1 MQTADTI
8 VAVSSPPGR
17 GTRGL
22 VRWSGDDAADLLE
35 RLVGPPPDGG
45 WPTHQLLP
53 RRLSHP
59 DLPAVPAVAA
69 LFRGP
74 RSYTGQDV
82 AELQLPGHPA
92 LLDRVVRVAVRAGA
106 RPAEPGEFT
115 FRAYVNGRMDLTRA
129 EGVAATIHA
138 VSDGQ
143 LAAAA
148 HLRRGELA
156 RFAAGLVESLA
167 ALLALVESGIDFVD
181 QEDVVPIAP
190 ADLAAGLDR
199 LVEELNALR
208 RRSRSWGG
216 LDALPRVVLA
226 GPPSAGKSTLF
237 NALLGRPRAVTDAA
251 PGTTRDVIEE
261 PLVIPSPD
269 GTPAEVMLVDL
280 AGLDTPAATLDRE
293 AQQHARQAIATA
305 DLVLAVDLPANAI
318 NHPGPVLPVVTKA
331 DLTGG
336 RGSRRADELSAT
348 SGSAEASPSQ
358 PDPETVHVSGLT
370 GEGLDVLRAA
380 IGDRLHER
388 AVSVHAETLALQ
400 PRHESALNNT
410 AAALSRGREHVD
422 VRAKTLDEAEWV
434 AGELRDA
441 LNHLAGLGGAMT
453 PDDILGRVFA
463 TFCVGK

>member
-17 GTRGL
+17 GGRGL
-22 VRWSGDDAADLLE
+22 VRWSGNHTTGLLQA
-35 RLVGPPPDGG
+35 LIGPPLSNG

-53 RRLSHP
+53 RRLSHA
-59 DLPAVPAVAA
+59 DLPALPAVAA

-74 RSYTGQDV
+74 HSYTGQDT

-92 LLDRVVRVAVRAGA
+92 LLDRVMRAAVRAGA
-106 RPAEPGEFT
+106 RPAEAGEFT
-115 FRAYVNGRMDLTRA
+115 FRAYVNGRMDLTHA

-156 RFAAGLVESLA
+156 RFAAGLVERLA

-199 LVEELNALR
+199 LVEELDELR

-261 PLVIPSPD
+261 PLTLIGPD

-280 AGLDTPAATLDRE
+280 AGLDTPVATLDRE

-305 DLVLAVDLPANAI
+305 DLVLAVGISVNAI
-318 NHPGPVLPVVTKA
+318 NHPGPILPVVTKA

-336 RGSRRADELSAT
+336 QAPEVSTTRGSA
-348 SGSAEASPSQ
+348 GASPSQ
-358 PDPETVHVSGLT
+358 PDPEPIRVSGLT
-370 GEGLDVLRAA
+370 GEGLDILRAA

-388 AVSVHAETLALQ
+388 AVSVQAETLALQ
-400 PRHESALNNT
+400 PRHESALNT
-410 AAALSRGREHVD
+410 AAAALARGRAHVEASAH
-422 VRAKTLDEAEWV
+422 VLDEAEWV
-434 AGELRDA
+434 ADELRDA
-441 LNHLAGLGGAMT
+441 LDRLAGLGGEMT